1 LGVLGCFFG
10 SFWIDWVVCGDLV
23 VVCGDLSVFYLCFIG
38 VFGADPLFFVTFLKD
53 YFSYRNQGAAGGSR
67 E

>member
-10 SFWIDWVVCGDLV
+10 SFWIDW